1 MGPIACVAPDTVS
14 CQPPTQRPGSWIAGI
29 SYCRNA
35 GQCVNNITS
44 TLGSTL
50 YVDEF
55 VAGIERLSSH
65 PELSYARVDIRTGYR
80 SLNVSQH
87 IVFYK
92 ITNEEVQI
100 IRVLH
105 KSVDV
110 QRHL

>member
-1 MGPIACVAPDTVS
+1 M
-14 CQPPTQRPGSWIAGI
+14 
-29 SYCRNA
+29 Y
-35 GQCVNNITS
+35 
-44 TLGSTL
+44 L
-50 YVDEF
+50 DEL
-55 VAGIERLSSH
+55 VAGIEELSTH
-65 PELSYARVDIRTGYR
+65 PELGYSREDIRTGYR

-87 IVFYK
+87 IVFYR

>member
-1 MGPIACVAPDTVS
+1 MRSIVQSSQSEQDLTDI
-14 CQPPTQRPGSWIAGI
+14 WIYTAEEW
-29 SYCRNA
+29 NLEQA
-35 GQCVNNITS
+35 D
-44 TLGSTL
+44 L
-50 YVDEF
+50 YVDEL

-65 PELSYARVDIRTGYR
+65 PELGHSREDIRTGYR